1 MDEPTKVKICGI
13 TRRGDALLAARWGA
27 DFLGLIF
34 SESPRCVTPE
44 EAEAIL
50 LGFPYPAA
58 WVGVFVNEPLEAV
71 RSVVRRLRLQWV
83 QLHGCEDGDYA
94 AALMQ
99 EACVIKVFE
108 VKGESDLRAVERYPL
123 AWVLLDSPKGPG
135 PGWDPALAAGVV
147 ARKKVFLAGGLT
159 SETVGEA
166 VRRLRPYAVDV
177 ARGVEASPGRKDPRK
192 MKAFI
197 RAVKDPLKISEEGEM
212 RRKKGEERNEEREK
226 DARRLPLHPERMGED

>member
-1 MDEPTKVKICGI
+1 MDQPTKVKICGI

-34 SESPRCVTPE
+34 SESPRRVTLE
-44 EAEAIL
+44 EAGAIL

-71 RSVVRRLRLQWV
+71 RSVVRRLRLTWV

-94 AALMQ
+94 AALTQ
-99 EACVIKVFE
+99 EACVIKAFE
-108 VKGESDLRAVERYPL
+108 VKGKSDLRAVERYPL
-123 AWVLLDSPKGPG
+123 PWVLLEGPKGPG

-147 ARKKVFLAGGLT
+147 ARKKVFLAGGLKA
-159 SETVGEA
+159 ETVGEA

-197 RAVKDPLKISEEGEM
+197 RAVKNPPKDRG
-212 RRKKGEERNEEREK
+212 GERNEKRYMKREK
-226 DARRLPLHPERMGED
+226 DGRRLLFHPVRMRED

>member
-34 SESPRCVTPE
+34 SESPRRVTPE
-44 EAEAIL
+44 EAGAIL

-71 RSVVRRLRLQWV
+71 RSVVRRLHLQWV

-94 AALMQ
+94 AALKQ
-99 EACVIKVFE
+99 EACVIKAFE
-108 VKGESDLRAVERYPL
+108 VKGKSDLRAVERYPL
-123 AWVLLDSPKGPG
+123 PWVLLDSPKGPG

-197 RAVKDPLKISEEGEM
+197 RAVKDPLKTGEEREM
-212 RRKKGEERNEEREK
+212 RRGI
-226 DARRLPLHPERMGED
+226 